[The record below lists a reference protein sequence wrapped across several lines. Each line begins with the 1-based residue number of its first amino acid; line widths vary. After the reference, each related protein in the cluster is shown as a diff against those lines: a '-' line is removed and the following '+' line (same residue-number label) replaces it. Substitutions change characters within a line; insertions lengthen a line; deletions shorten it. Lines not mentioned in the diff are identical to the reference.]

1 MIGPLLALL
10 LVAALAAPA
19 QDGAEPTARETAA
32 LRASFVESLK
42 RDGDFAGQA
51 EAARAFARAG
61 TREAAQLLL
70 EALPALRK
78 KEDDVQ
84 KRRGALQQEM
94 EGITRAEVTEKSRN
108 YRSED
113 LERLKALD
121 AESKEAGRRVDG
133 LRSVRGAIAA
143 ALASLEK
150 PEAAKYLAETGL
162 KLGKPEQ
169 REAAARALGQLAPD
183 DPAPSPALLRVL
195 ATERE
200 PEVKIAIIGAL
211 RERGA
216 TDGVAAVAKALEDPA
231 WPVRAEAIRALES
244 FADKAA
250 IGPLIRAM
258 EKETGRL
265 RDDVG
270 KALERMTGERIGSNV
285 EGWKAYWKEKGNEI
299 DLGGAMSARVRR
311 QLDYYGLTTSS
322 ERVVFV
328 IDTSGSM
335 ETSVDNP
342 DVKDP
347 GGRSKLR
354 AAQNELANAVKA
366 LRPTDQFGIV
376 VYNDIVVRWEPGLLE
391 ASDVNKQAARD
402 FIESL
407 VAVNSTNIF
416 DALETAFDIAGFGAR
431 DKNYASGCDTIFFLS
446 DGSPTSGRV
455 VEPDGILAKVREWN
469 SLKKVVVHSIGLGRE
484 HNRAFMERLARENGG
499 EYVAPAAG
507 GRK

>member
-1 MIGPLLALL
+1 MTPLVLLLACAF
-10 LVAALAAPA
+10 AAFDEDA
-19 QDGAEPTARETAA
+19 AEPTAREVAA
-32 LRASFVESLK
+32 LRAAFVEAMK
-42 RDGDFAGQA
+42 KEGDFGKQA
-51 EAARAFARAG
+51 DAARAFARAG

-70 EALPALRK
+70 DALPALRK
-78 KEDDVQ
+78 KEDDLQ
-84 KRRGALQQEM
+84 KRRGLLQEEM
-94 EGITRAEVTEKSRN
+94 EGITRGEVTEKSRN
-108 YRSED
+108 YRTAD
-113 LERLKALD
+113 LERLRALEKE
-121 AESKEAGRRVDG
+121 AKEAGLRVDG
-133 LRSVRGAIAA
+133 LRLVRSAIDA
-143 ALASLEK
+143 ALASLGK
-150 PEAAKYLAETGL
+150 PEASKYLAETGL
-162 KLGKPEQ
+162 KASKPEQ
-169 REAAARALGQLAPD
+169 REAAARALAFLAPD
-183 DPAPSPALLRVL
+183 DPAPTAALLRAL
-195 ATERE
+195 ASERE
-200 PEVKIAIIGAL
+200 PEAKIAMIGAL
-211 RERGA
+211 RERK
-216 TDGVAAVAKALEDPA
+216 AAESLALVAKALEDPA
-231 WPVRAEAIRALES
+231 WPVRAEAIRALAAFE
-244 FADKAA
+244 DKAA

-258 EKETGRL
+258 ERETGRL
-265 RDDVG
+265 RDDAG

-285 EGWKAYWKEKGNEI
+285 EGWKAWWKEKGNEI

-311 QLDYYGLTTSS
+311 QLDYYGLTTNS

-366 LRPTDQFGIV
+366 LRPTDKFGIV

-391 ASDVNKQAARD
+391 ASDVNKQAAFD

-455 VEPDGILAKVREWN
+455 VDPGGILSKVREWN
-469 SLKKVVVHSIGLGRE
+469 STKKVVVHAIGLGRE

-507 GRK
+507 AKR